1 MDPKSKVEVGTMS
14 EEELGD
20 ALAYEPEIRPR
31 REVDFDEFGVER
43 STGYSLEVNHSSIH
57 LQSTR
62 PQ

>member
-1 MDPKSKVEVGTMS
+1 MS